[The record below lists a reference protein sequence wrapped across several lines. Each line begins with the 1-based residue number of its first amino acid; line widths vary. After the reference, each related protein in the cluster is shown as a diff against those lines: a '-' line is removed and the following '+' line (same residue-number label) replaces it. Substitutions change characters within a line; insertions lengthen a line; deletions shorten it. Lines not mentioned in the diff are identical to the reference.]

1 MPLVLRDLVQ
11 YLLGPGTTWRDLLEA
26 AVDVAVVSYLIY
38 RALLVIR
45 GTRAIQVL
53 VGLLVLGLGYLASQ
67 WANLITVNWL
77 LGHFL
82 TYSFIFGVIVLFQAD
97 IRRGLAS
104 LGRRRFLNAFVPDE
118 RRLQAGA
125 VEVVTRAAVE
135 LSRKRQGALVVIERV
150 ADLGEVLE
158 TGVRLD
164 AELSYELLLALFQP
178 GGALHDG
185 AVVLRRGRVAAA
197 GCILPLT
204 AVQVRDLGTRH
215 RAALGLAEEVDAV
228 VVVVSE
234 ERGEISLAVEG
245 TLHRA
250 LDEGALRQHLARLL
264 VPPGATPGTKQPAA
278 GPARRDPEREDDR
291 AAV

>member
-1 MPLVLRDLVQ
+1 MPQTVQ
-11 YLLGPGTTWRDLLEA
+11 YLLGPGATWRDLA
-26 AVDVAVVSYLIY
+26 RSAVDVAVVSYLIY

-53 VGLLVLGLGYLASQ
+53 LGLLVLGLGYLVSQ
-67 WANLITVNWL
+67 WANLVILNWL

-104 LGRRRFLNAFVPDE
+104 LGRRRFLTAFAPEE
-118 RRLQAGA
+118 RRLQVGA
-125 VEVVTRAAVE
+125 IEVVARAAFE
-135 LSRKRQGALVVIERV
+135 LSRKRQGALIVVERA
-150 ADLGEVLE
+150 ADLGEVVE
-158 TGVRLD
+158 SGVRLD

-185 AVVLRRGRVAAA
+185 AVILQRGRVAGA

-204 AVQVRDLGTRH
+204 ALPMRDLGTRH
-215 RAALGLAEEVDAV
+215 RAALGLAEEVDAA

-234 ERGEISLAVEG
+234 ERGEVSLAVEG
-245 TLHRA
+245 RLHRG
-250 LDEGALRQHLARLL
+250 LTEGALREHLVRLL
-264 VPPGATPGTKQPAA
+264 VPPRRVPGGRPRLGRKRNEAKRPQ
-278 GPARRDPEREDDR
+278 EDDR